1 MQLEQLEEI
10 KIFSGDFIELEQM
23 QMYTRTGWIPR
34 YYYNFFTD
42 LELDSTTVYFES
54 INNVVY
60 YSFLKL
66 PLPPEKKLNLAGCKN
81 TYEQTRCS
89 RGISTNTS
97 DTDSLID

>member
-42 LELDSTTVYFES
+42 LELESITVYF
-54 INNVVY
+54 
-60 YSFLKL
+60 
-66 PLPPEKKLNLAGCKN
+66 
-81 TYEQTRCS
+81 
-89 RGISTNTS
+89 
-97 DTDSLID
+97 